1 MKYLVTTL
9 FFLLTSTYTST
20 PNLEEKTPICDD
32 NICVIQ
38 FNAGFN
44 AANEVKWLDNLT
56 DCSTATVDIMEDPS
70 LPQDYKIVV
79 VPTIL
84 ILEDG
89 AEVARFQ
96 ANIMMTMETTQ
107 DEVQESID
115 EIIMSK
121 F

>member
-1 MKYLVTTL
+1 MKYLVSTL
-9 FFLLTSTYTST
+9 FFLLTSAYTST

-32 NICVIQ
+32 SICVIQ

-79 VPTIL
+79 VL
-84 ILEDG
+84 
-89 AEVARFQ
+89 
-96 ANIMMTMETTQ
+96 
-107 DEVQESID
+107 SISQVKVSHQNHQKD
-115 EIIMSK
+115 SYHLK
-121 F
+121 LNSLH

>member
-9 FFLLTSTYTST
+9 FFLLTSAYTST

-32 NICVIQ
+32 SICVIQ

-89 AEVARFQ
+89 
-96 ANIMMTMETTQ
+96 
-107 DEVQESID
+107 D
-115 EIIMSK
+115 
-121 F
+121 